1 MVADN
6 FPRALRLVLV
16 DEGGL
21 DDDPHDHGGRTAHG
35 IIQREYDGFRA
46 RHGLPRQDVWKIT
59 PAEYTEIYHD
69 RYWMPWCDRLPAGM
83 DYAFFD
89 ACVNAGPAQAARTL
103 QKALGIRTDGNMG
116 DITLAKVQ
124 EIAARAPRD
133 GDEHD
138 ADASGIEPLIHAF
151 CEARRAFY
159 RALAQFPRYGRGWL
173 ARVDHVERAA
183 KAFAADAEQAQRNG
197 LADDLKAQASAKAKA
212 EATAAPAVSTET
224 AAAAATG
231 SGIAAGFTEQISAA
245 TSQLSPFQDAIHVVK
260 YILLGLALVSIGLT
274 VYAVMHRAKIK
285 EATG

>member
-1 MVADN
+1 MAVAN
-6 FPRALRLVLV
+6 FPRALKLVLV

-46 RHGLPRQDVWKIT
+46 RHNLPRQDVWKIT

-69 RYWMPWCDRLPAGM
+69 RYWMPWCDRLPAGV

-103 QKALGIRTDGNMG
+103 QRALRIRADGNMG
-116 DITLAKVQ
+116 DVTLA
-124 EIAARAPRD
+124 AAQRHAED
-133 GDEHD
+133 DVE
-138 ADASGIEPLIHAF
+138 ALIQDF
-151 CEARRAFY
+151 CAARRAFY

-183 KAFAADAEQAQRNG
+183 KAMAANAEHARRNG
-197 LADDLKAQASAKAKA
+197 LTDDVKALASARARP
-212 EATAAPAVSTET
+212 EDTTHPPVSTET

-231 SGIAAGFTEQISAA
+231 SGIAAGFAEELSAA
-245 TSQLSPFQDAIHVVK
+245 STQLAPFQDAIHLVK
-260 YILLGLALVSIGLT
+260 YLLLAFAFASVGLT
-274 VYAVMHRAKIK
+274 LYAMWHRARIK
-285 EATG
+285 EATGS

>member
-1 MVADN
+1 MVTET
-6 FPRALRLVLV
+6 FPHALRLVLV

-103 QKALGIRTDGNMG
+103 QRALGLRADGNMG
-116 DITLAKVQ
+116 DVTLAKTK
-124 EIAARAPRD
+124 ERCED
-133 GDEHD
+133 D
-138 ADASGIEPLIHAF
+138 AEAMIHAF
-151 CEARRAFY
+151 CAARRAFY

-173 ARVDHVERAA
+173 ARVDHVEKAA
-183 KAFAADAEQAQRNG
+183 KALVSAGAEDTHRGG
-197 LADDLKAQASAKAKA
+197 LSDDLKSEASARAKA
-212 EATAAPAVSTET
+212 EDTAKPPLSTE
-224 AAAAATG
+224 AGAATTTG
-231 SGIAAGFTEQISAA
+231 TVIGASVTDTLGKATEQ
-245 TSQLSPFQDAIHVVK
+245 LGPFQDAIHVVK
-260 YILLGLALVSIGLT
+260 YLLLGIAVVSIALT
-274 VYAVMHRAKIK
+274 LFAAWHGAKTREAV
-285 EATG
+285 G

>member
-1 MVADN
+1 MAVAN
-6 FPRALRLVLV
+6 FPRALKLVLV

-69 RYWMPWCDRLPAGM
+69 RYWMPWCDRLPAGV

-103 QKALGIRTDGNMG
+103 QRALGIRADGNMG
-116 DITLAKVQ
+116 DVTLA
-124 EIAARAPRD
+124 AAQRHAED
-133 GDEHD
+133 DVE
-138 ADASGIEPLIHAF
+138 ALIQDF
-151 CEARRAFY
+151 CAARRAFY

-183 KAFAADAEQAQRNG
+183 KAMAANAEHARRNG
-197 LADDLKAQASAKAKA
+197 LTDDVKALASARARP
-212 EATAAPAVSTET
+212 EDTTRPPVSTET

-231 SGIAAGFTEQISAA
+231 SGIAAGFAEELSAA
-245 TSQLSPFQDAIHVVK
+245 SAQLAPFQDAIHLVK
-260 YILLGLALVSIGLT
+260 YLLLAFAFASVGLT
-274 VYAVMHRAKIK
+274 LYAMWHRARIK
-285 EATG
+285 EATGS

>member
-1 MVADN
+1 MVADT
-6 FPRALRLVLV
+6 FPHALRLVLV

-103 QKALGIRTDGNMG
+103 QRALGLRADGNMG
-116 DITLAKVQ
+116 DVTLAAVKTGC
-124 EIAARAPRD
+124 ED
-133 GDEHD
+133 GAE
-138 ADASGIEPLIHAF
+138 AMIHAF
-151 CEARRAFY
+151 CDKRRAFY

-173 ARVDHVERAA
+173 ARVDHVEKAA
-183 KAFAADAEQAQRNG
+183 KAMAAAGAEQTQRGG
-197 LADDLKAQASAKAKA
+197 LSDDLKAAASARARA
-212 EATAAPAVSTET
+212 EDTVRPPLSTE
-224 AAAAATG
+224 AGAATTTG
-231 SGIAAGFTEQISAA
+231 TVIGASVTDALGKASEQ
-245 TSQLSPFQDAIHVVK
+245 LGPFQEAIAVVK
-260 YILLGLALVSIGLT
+260 YLLLGIAIVGIALTL
-274 VYAVMHRAKIK
+274 YAAFHGKRTQ